1 VFDRI
6 LPVMPSCWAVPW
18 NGVAF
23 AFFCKGFMS
32 SFAKKVKSEIIKLIT
47 PGDKV
52 LVAVSGGA
60 DSLALLYIL
69 ERFSKELG
77 YELFVAHLN
86 HFTRGKESD
95 ADAIFVEKEANKLS
109 LPFFIDKIDVK
120 KSALKSSF
128 QESARIL
135 RYQFLECVLMSIKG
149 NKIALGHTADDRIE
163 TVLMNLLR
171 GSGLRGLAGIPEV
184 RGCLVRPI
192 LTCTRSEIEDFLD
205 GQNLIYRTDSSNNE
219 KKYLRNKIRH
229 EVIPFLKTFN
239 PDISGNLLGL
249 AEIARGEEEWMSKK
263 TLELYSQLV
272 TTDNGDLCFEI
283 TKFENQPL
291 AMKRRL
297 IRESFYCLNGSLR
310 EITSLHVQQVV
321 SLFSRARVGCWLKL
335 PGNIRVV
342 CGYDTVCFSL
352 SDDSTSIE
360 IDKKIKRLEIP
371 GVTSLLQIGIQFQ
384 ARLVEPLLPK
394 HVDHKQAYLDFEKTG
409 SNIQVRFFQ
418 PGDSFVP
425 LGMSGHKKVK
435 SYFIDQKVP
444 REQRSL
450 IPILTNSHDDIIWVY
465 GERIS
470 DSFRIDENTKKVLF
484 IEGKRL

>member
-1 VFDRI
+1 
-6 LPVMPSCWAVPW
+6 
-18 NGVAF
+18 
-23 AFFCKGFMS
+23 MS
-32 SFAKKVKSEIIKLIT
+32 SFAKKVKSAITGLIS

-60 DSLALLYIL
+60 DSLALLYLL
-69 ERFSKELG
+69 EQFSKELG

-86 HFTRGKESD
+86 HLVRGKESD
-95 ADAIFVEKEANKLS
+95 EDASFVEKEANKLS
-109 LPFFIDKIDVK
+109 LPIFIDKIDVK
-120 KSALKSSF
+120 KSGLKSSF

-135 RYQFLECVLMSIKG
+135 RYQFLEDVLTSIKG

-163 TVLMNLLR
+163 TVLMNFLR
-171 GSGLRGLAGIPEV
+171 GTGLRGLAGIPEA
-184 RGCLVRPI
+184 RGHVVRPI
-192 LTCTRSEIEDFLD
+192 LSCTRSEIEGFLD

-219 KKYLRNKIRH
+219 TKYLRNKIRH

-249 AEIARGEEEWMSKK
+249 AEIAREEEQWMSEK
-263 TLELYSQLV
+263 TRELYSQLV
-272 TTDNGDLCFEI
+272 TPENGDLCFEI
-283 TKFENQPL
+283 TEFENQPL

-297 IRESFYCLNGSLR
+297 IRESFYRLNGSLR
-310 EITSLHVQQVV
+310 EITALHVQQVLN
-321 SLFSRARVGCWLKL
+321 LFSRARVGCWLKL
-335 PGNIRVV
+335 PGNVQVV

-352 SDDSTSIE
+352 SDDSASTK
-360 IDKKIKRLEIP
+360 IDKKTKRLKVP
-371 GVTSLLQIGIQFQ
+371 GLTSLPQIGIQFQ
-384 ARLVEPLLPK
+384 ARLVEPPLPK

-409 SNIQVRFFQ
+409 ANIQIRNFQ

-444 REQRSL
+444 REERSL
-450 IPILTNSHDDIIWVY
+450 IPILTNSRDDIIWVY

-470 DSFRIDENTKKVLF
+470 NSFRVAENTKKVLF

>member
-1 VFDRI
+1 
-6 LPVMPSCWAVPW
+6 
-18 NGVAF
+18 
-23 AFFCKGFMS
+23 MS
-32 SFAKKVKSEIIKLIT
+32 SFSKKVKSAIIELIA

-60 DSLALLYIL
+60 DSLALLYL
-69 ERFSKELG
+69 LKQFSKELG

-86 HFTRGKESD
+86 HLARGKESD
-95 ADAIFVEKEANKLS
+95 EDASFVEKEANKLS
-109 LPFFIDKIDVK
+109 LPVFIDKIDVAE
-120 KSALKSSF
+120 SGLKSSF

-135 RYQFLECVLMSIKG
+135 RYQFLEDVLISIKG

-171 GSGLRGLAGIPEV
+171 GTGLRGLAGIPES
-184 RGCLVRPI
+184 RGHVVRPI
-192 LTCTRSEIEDFLD
+192 LSCTRFEIEGFLD
-205 GQNLIYRTDSSNNE
+205 EQNLIYRTDSSNYE
-219 KKYLRNKIRH
+219 TKYLRNKIRH
-229 EVIPFLKTFN
+229 EVIPFLKIFN

-249 AEIARGEEEWMSKK
+249 AEIAQGEEQWMSEK
-263 TLELYSQLV
+263 TRELYSQLV
-272 TTDNGDLCFEI
+272 KPENGDLCFEI
-283 TKFENQPL
+283 NEFKNQPL
-291 AMKRRL
+291 AMRRRL
-297 IRESFYCLNGSLR
+297 IRESFYRLNGSLSK
-310 EITSLHVQQVV
+310 ITALHVQQVLN
-321 SLFSRARVGCWLKL
+321 LFSRARVGCWLKL

-352 SDDSTSIE
+352 SDDSASTKIN
-360 IDKKIKRLEIP
+360 KKTKRLEVP
-371 GVTSLLQIGIQFQ
+371 GVTSLPKIGIQFQ
-384 ARLVEPLLPK
+384 VRLVEPPLPK

-409 SNIQVRFFQ
+409 ANIQIRNFQ

-444 REQRSL
+444 REERSL
-450 IPILTNSHDDIIWVY
+450 IPILTNSRDDIIWVY

-470 DSFRIDENTKKVLF
+470 DSFRVAENTKKVLF